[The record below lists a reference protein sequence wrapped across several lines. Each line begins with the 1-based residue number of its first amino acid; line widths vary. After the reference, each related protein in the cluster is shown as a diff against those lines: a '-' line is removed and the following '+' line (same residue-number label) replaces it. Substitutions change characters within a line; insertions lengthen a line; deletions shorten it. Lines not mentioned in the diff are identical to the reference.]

1 MLTTKWVA
9 QSKWV
14 THFYYRIEY
23 YFRWCCLPLSS
34 YSVFYSCRSMM
45 YFQVWYV
52 YARFVGAGRPR
63 PDGSFNV
70 FASIVQFLPLIFS
83 FVFLLIRSIIT
94 FCAQKVIK
102 KARHAGKIFTSTLC
116 SRRIMRAL
124 GRALAR
130 HSRLSL
136 VCRVLRNALRVAIFR
151 KYNCH
156 TAFERPR
163 TMACKQAALRWIFQ
177 RCLSA
182 VGG

>member
-52 YARFVGAGRPR
+52 YARFVGTGSTRH
-63 PDGSFNV
+63 DGSFNV

-102 KARHAGKIFTSTLC
+102 KARHADAPLPLAKLGCARCKNSSKLGFHSLAQVFTHSSC
-116 SRRIMRAL
+116 S
-124 GRALAR
+124 
-130 HSRLSL
+130 
-136 VCRVLRNALRVAIFR
+136 
-151 KYNCH
+151 
-156 TAFERPR
+156 
-163 TMACKQAALRWIFQ
+163 
-177 RCLSA
+177 
-182 VGG
+182 